1 MQRRGD
7 ICERRIETLSQ
18 KNSKLT
24 KNKLKKKYLKQIA
37 STGKN
42 SVNYIC
48 LQCGINE
55 AIPKEVVDEFDQMDE
70 GDLLDA
76 PRFTCENC
84 GGEMYPEH
92 YKSTHGLEY
101 KLSDYQKK

>member
-1 MQRRGD
+1 M
-7 ICERRIETLSQ
+7 SQ

-70 GDLLDA
+70 GNLLDA

-84 GGEMYPEH
+84 GGEMYPEY

>member
-1 MQRRGD
+1 
-7 ICERRIETLSQ
+7 
-18 KNSKLT
+18 
-24 KNKLKKKYLKQIA
+24 
-37 STGKN
+37 
-42 SVNYIC
+42 
-48 LQCGINE
+48 
-55 AIPKEVVDEFDQMDE
+55 VVDEFDQMDE